1 MPAWNLSELMS
12 RATEALG
19 NRAEIPASTVSFWVN
34 QSENDCW
41 FSLRLDQQEVSTATS
56 TTTNSDVMVLPTDFA
71 SFVGSPSNQSRSNA
85 LLTEINMDQLASF
98 SSYSGAPTHF
108 ASYGTLVL
116 LRPIPDSA
124 YSLTYNYR
132 RLRTE
137 MTLTTAVPSV
147 MTHLRPAIFHHAV
160 QLLAENVT
168 LDTDTAQ
175 RHGAYYSQTLRTM
188 PDSFALRARDQ
199 HALGCSLSWRG
210 RVTRGSGRSFDQRI
224 D

>member
-1 MPAWNLSELMS
+1 MPSWALSDLMS
-12 RATEALG
+12 AATAALG
-19 NRAEIPASTVSFWVN
+19 NRVDIPLSTVSMWVN
-34 QSENDCW
+34 QAENDVW
-41 FSLRLDQQEVSTATS
+41 FLLRHDQQEMSTATS

-71 SFVGSPSNQSRSNA
+71 SFVGSPSNASRSNA

-98 SSYSGAPTHF
+98 SSFSGAPTHY

-116 LRPIPDSA
+116 LRPVPDSA

-147 MTHLRPAIFHHAV
+147 ATHLRPAIMQRSV
-160 QLLAENVT
+160 QLMADNVT
-168 LDTDTAQ
+168 LDPETAM
-175 RHGAYYSQTLRTM
+175 RAERSFARSMAL
-188 PDSFALRARDQ
+188 PDANALRARDQ
-199 HALGCSLSWRG
+199 HALGCSLSYRG
-210 RVTRGSGRSFDQRI
+210 VTTRGSRYSFDARV